1 MEIDVRHTLRCGLA
15 RLGFVGSLALAM
27 AASSAQ
33 AWPQTSGDQ
42 AAIALEQQ
50 GKTTEAE
57 AAWKTSSS
65 AHPADPVPFAHLG
78 LLEAHLEHYA
88 QAIAFYRKAMA
99 LAPDLPGLRLN
110 LGLAY
115 FKDGQYKKALEL
127 FTPLL
132 KAAARNADETQRL
145 TVLMGMSHY
154 GLGEYAAA
162 VPYLEDASGRD
173 AENLPLLLTLAHS
186 CLLSQQYPCV
196 LDAFHRIVA
205 LNADSAEADMLVGE
219 ALDAMKDWI
228 GATREFRAAIQ
239 ANPKEPNVHFGLGYL
254 LWMQGQTQE
263 AAEQFHAELDN
274 DPEHLQAMLY
284 LADSWIQM
292 NRTEDAMPLLEK
304 LVRLNPASS
313 MGHLDLGIVYA
324 DAGRSQDA
332 LGEFKRAIALKPNDV
347 NAHYR
352 LGRLYRSMGKTAEAK
367 AEFDKSKSLNKAA
380 DEGLLKVMSKIPHA
394 ESSPPGASGAPAQ
407 K

>member
-15 RLGFVGSLALAM
+15 RLGFVGSLAVAM
-27 AASSAQ
+27 AASSAL
-33 AWPQTSGDQ
+33 AWPQTGADQ

-57 AAWKTSSS
+57 AAWKASSI
-65 AHPADPVPFAHLG
+65 ARPADPAPFAHLG
-78 LLEAHLEHYA
+78 LLEARQEHYA

-99 LAPDLPGLRLN
+99 LAPAMPGLRLN

-115 FKDGQYKKALEL
+115 FKDGQYKRALEL

-132 KAAARNADETQRL
+132 KAAAQNAEETQRL

-162 VPYLEDASGRD
+162 IPYLKDASGRD
-173 AENLPLLLTLAHS
+173 VENLPLLLTLAHS

-219 ALDAMKDWI
+219 ALDAMKDRI

-263 AAEQFHAELDN
+263 AAQQFQAELDN

-292 NRTEDAMPLLEK
+292 NRMEDAMPLLEK

-332 LGEFKRAIALKPNDV
+332 LGEFKRAITLKPDDV

-367 AEFDKSKSLNKAA
+367 VEFDKSKSLNKAA